1 GHIARVT
8 QVSHQFP
15 KSPHSNTEKMLRSAT
30 AQLFRQAVRYM
41 STETNFILERSINRV
56 QLLGRVGQDPVM
68 RQVEGR
74 NPVTIFSV
82 ATNEMWRSGEG
93 EMSSTGDISQ
103 KTTWHR
109 VSVFKPGL
117 RDVAY
122 QYVKKGSRILVEGK
136 LDYGEY
142 VDKNQVRRQAT
153 TIIAGENKKSKKRKN
168 KKQQRVMEI
177 LDSTESFLHWDRNL
191 SELSEAGE
199 MDCGLYTNPNTRLES
214 AGLQGLF
221 DSAVLALLRAPG
233 RPLPG
238 CFAGPAAQRP
248 LPVRREGRGG
258 GHGGGGRRRPVPVLP
273 SAPLPPH
280 ITAEH
285 SYSLCGDSRPQSPLS
300 HLTGEQG
307 SEAAESDGDSADWP
321 MEQDEAI
328 DSLLCETPSLLPT
341 LSLSLAPG
349 PQAPEGPPV
358 APAPATAAPAQ
369 TATNSPNQAK
379 GIKIKEENIIPQ
391 IKLEPHEVDQ
401 FLNLSPKGLESL
413 QMPPTPPSSH
423 GSDSEGSQ
431 SPVHAPPGL
440 SCPTS
445 PTSPPPPQASLKVS
459 PRATSCLSNSPL
471 LTAPHKLQGSGPLML
486 TEEER
491 RTLVAEGYPVP
502 TKLPLTKAEEKA
514 LKKIRRKIKNKI
526 SAQES
531 RRKKKEYMDTLEK
544 KVENCSNENNELRRK
559 VETLECTNKS
569 LLQQLQSLQA
579 VLAGKVP
586 KSCRVAGTQTSSCLM
601 VVVLCFALFLGSFYP
616 GSLTPCSTIT
626 ETGLTSKQ
634 LAVEK
639 SYTATV
645 KSRNLLSTFE
655 DEQPHLLGL
664 GGEYPDQWEDTP
676 AVVMAAWRRS
686 EQQKM
691 RAEPDR
697 VETHPP
703 FRSKI
708 NDTQTSKNLLLDL
721 HRSLEQRTNESSS
734 KVIELERTVNKTS

>member
-1 GHIARVT
+1 
-8 QVSHQFP
+8 
-15 KSPHSNTEKMLRSAT
+15 
-30 AQLFRQAVRYM
+30 
-41 STETNFILERSINRV
+41 
-56 QLLGRVGQDPVM
+56 
-68 RQVEGR
+68 
-74 NPVTIFSV
+74 
-82 ATNEMWRSGEG
+82 
-93 EMSSTGDISQ
+93 
-103 KTTWHR
+103 
-109 VSVFKPGL
+109 
-117 RDVAY
+117 
-122 QYVKKGSRILVEGK
+122 
-136 LDYGEY
+136 
-142 VDKNQVRRQAT
+142 
-153 TIIAGENKKSKKRKN
+153 
-168 KKQQRVMEI
+168 MEI
-177 LDSTESFLHWDRNL
+177 LDSSEPFLHWDRNL

-199 MDCGLYTNPNTRLES
+199 TDCVLYTNHFSELLDDLS
-214 AGLQGLF
+214 Q
-221 DSAVLALLRAPG
+221 DALLGQLLSDPFLSG
-233 RPLPG
+233 
-238 CFAGPAAQRP
+238 
-248 LPVRREGRGG
+248 GRGG
-258 GHGGGGRRRPVPVLP
+258 VEAMEGEDGGDLSP
-273 SAPLPPH
+273 SSPLPPH

-307 SEAAESDGDSADWP
+307 SEAAESDGDSAEWP

-328 DSLLCETPSLLPT
+328 DGLLCETPSLLPT
-341 LSLSLAPG
+341 LSLSLG
-349 PQAPEGPPV
+349 SSEEPQAAESPAV
-358 APAPATAAPAQ
+358 APAAAPAQ
-369 TATNSPNQAK
+369 AIVRSHNQGK
-379 GIKIKEENIIPQ
+379 GVKVKEENIIPQ

-445 PTSPPPPQASLKVS
+445 PTSPPPTQASLKVS
-459 PRATSCLSNSPL
+459 PRGPSSLSNSPL

-544 KVENCSNENNELRRK
+544 KVETCSNENNELRRK

-579 VLAGKVP
+579 AVTGKVP

-601 VVVLCFALFLGSFYP
+601 VIVLCFALFLGSFYP
-616 GSLTPCSTIT
+616 SSTVT
-626 ETGLTSKQ
+626 ESGHTSRQ
-634 LAVEK
+634 LAVKE

-676 AVVMAAWRRS
+676 TVVMAAWRRS
-686 EQQKM
+686 EQQKLS
-691 RAEPDR
+691 EESNR

-703 FRSKI
+703 FRNKS
-708 NDTQTSKNLLLDL
+708 NDTQTPKNLLLDL
-721 HRSLEQRTNESSS
+721 HRSVEQRLNDSTS
-734 KVIELERTVNKTS
+734 KMIELERSVNETS

>member
-1 GHIARVT
+1 
-8 QVSHQFP
+8 
-15 KSPHSNTEKMLRSAT
+15 
-30 AQLFRQAVRYM
+30 
-41 STETNFILERSINRV
+41 
-56 QLLGRVGQDPVM
+56 
-68 RQVEGR
+68 
-74 NPVTIFSV
+74 
-82 ATNEMWRSGEG
+82 
-93 EMSSTGDISQ
+93 
-103 KTTWHR
+103 
-109 VSVFKPGL
+109 
-117 RDVAY
+117 
-122 QYVKKGSRILVEGK
+122 
-136 LDYGEY
+136 
-142 VDKNQVRRQAT
+142 
-153 TIIAGENKKSKKRKN
+153 
-168 KKQQRVMEI
+168 MEI
-177 LDSTESFLHWDRNL
+177 LDSSEPFLHWDRNL

-199 MDCGLYTNPNTRLES
+199 TDCVLYTNHFSELLDDLS
-214 AGLQGLF
+214 Q
-221 DSAVLALLRAPG
+221 DALLGQLLSDPFLSG
-233 RPLPG
+233 
-238 CFAGPAAQRP
+238 
-248 LPVRREGRGG
+248 GRGG
-258 GHGGGGRRRPVPVLP
+258 VEAMEGEDGGDLSP
-273 SAPLPPH
+273 SSPLPPH

-307 SEAAESDGDSADWP
+307 SEAESDGDSAEWP

-328 DSLLCETPSLLPT
+328 DGLLCETPSLLPT
-341 LSLSLAPG
+341 LSLSLG
-349 PQAPEGPPV
+349 SSEEPQAAESPAV
-358 APAPATAAPAQ
+358 APAAAPAQ
-369 TATNSPNQAK
+369 AIVRSHNQGK
-379 GIKIKEENIIPQ
+379 GVKVKEENIIPQ

-445 PTSPPPPQASLKVS
+445 PTSPPPTQASLKVS
-459 PRATSCLSNSPL
+459 PRGPSSLSNSPL

-544 KVENCSNENNELRRK
+544 KVETCSNENNELRRK

-579 VLAGKVP
+579 AVTGKVP

-601 VVVLCFALFLGSFYP
+601 VIVLCFALFLGSFYP
-616 GSLTPCSTIT
+616 SSTVT
-626 ETGLTSKQ
+626 ESGHTSRQ
-634 LAVEK
+634 LAVKE

-676 AVVMAAWRRS
+676 TVVMAAWRRS
-686 EQQKM
+686 EQQKLS
-691 RAEPDR
+691 EESNR

-703 FRSKI
+703 FRNKS
-708 NDTQTSKNLLLDL
+708 NDTQTPKNLLLDL
-721 HRSLEQRTNESSS
+721 HRSVEQRLNDSTS
-734 KVIELERTVNKTS
+734 KMIELERSVNETS

>member
-1 GHIARVT
+1 
-8 QVSHQFP
+8 
-15 KSPHSNTEKMLRSAT
+15 
-30 AQLFRQAVRYM
+30 
-41 STETNFILERSINRV
+41 
-56 QLLGRVGQDPVM
+56 
-68 RQVEGR
+68 
-74 NPVTIFSV
+74 
-82 ATNEMWRSGEG
+82 
-93 EMSSTGDISQ
+93 
-103 KTTWHR
+103 
-109 VSVFKPGL
+109 
-117 RDVAY
+117 
-122 QYVKKGSRILVEGK
+122 
-136 LDYGEY
+136 
-142 VDKNQVRRQAT
+142 
-153 TIIAGENKKSKKRKN
+153 
-168 KKQQRVMEI
+168 MEI
-177 LDSTESFLHWDRNL
+177 LDSSESFLHWDRNL

-199 MDCGLYTNPNTRLES
+199 IDCVLYTNHFSELLDDLS
-214 AGLQGLF
+214 Q
-221 DSAVLALLRAPG
+221 DALLGQLLSDPFLSG
-233 RPLPG
+233 
-238 CFAGPAAQRP
+238 
-248 LPVRREGRGG
+248 VRGG
-258 GHGGGGRRRPVPVLP
+258 VEAMEGEDGGDLSP
-273 SAPLPPH
+273 SSPLPPH

-300 HLTGEQG
+300 HLAGEQG
-307 SEAAESDGDSADWP
+307 SDAESDVDSSEWP

-341 LSLSLAPG
+341 LCLSLGSQTTESPTA
-349 PQAPEGPPV
+349 V
-358 APAPATAAPAQ
+358 APAAATATAAATPTQ
-369 TATNSPNQAK
+369 TTINSHNQSK

-431 SPVHAPPGL
+431 SPVHAPPSL

-445 PTSPPPPQASLKVS
+445 PTSPPPSQASLKVS
-459 PRATSCLSNSPL
+459 PRAGSCLSNSPL

-544 KVENCSNENNELRRK
+544 KVETCSNENNELRRK

-579 VLAGKVP
+579 VVAGKVP

-616 GSLTPCSTIT
+616 SGLTPCSTIT
-626 ETGLTSKQ
+626 ETGLASKQ
-634 LAVEK
+634 SAVKE
-639 SYTATV
+639 SYTTTV
-645 KSRNLLSTFE
+645 KSRSLLSVFE

-664 GGEYPDQWEDTP
+664 GGEYPDQLEDTP

-686 EQQKM
+686 EQQKLVV
-691 RAEPDR
+691 EPKR

-703 FRSKI
+703 FRNKS
-708 NDTQTSKNLLLDL
+708 NDTQTSKNLLMDL
-721 HRSLEQRTNESSS
+721 HRSLEQRANESRS
-734 KVIELERTVNKTS
+734 KVIELERTVNETS